1 MTTLPIPVDDET
13 AAAFQEAPEDTR
25 EQITQ
30 AVADYMKATVRT
42 EQERA
47 DRSASFRRVADEVGA
62 IAQAN
67 GRNDE
72 LDAALLR
79 GDFDHDE

>member
-13 AAAFQEAPEDTR
+13 AAAFQEASKDAR

-30 AVADYMKATVRT
+30 GVADFMKATVRT

-47 DRSASFRRVADEVGA
+47 ERSASSRRVADETGA
-62 IAQAN
+62 MAQAN
-67 GRNDE
+67 GWNDE

-79 GDFDHDE
+79 GDFDRDE